1 MRDCGFSLLISL
13 HGLIFSK
20 AALPVD
26 VKLAKVRTVHMGKHE
41 TPTLILTDDDF
52 GSRISLFGDYRH
64 SGGLSLIQAAL
75 SESDG

>member
-1 MRDCGFSLLISL
+1 
-13 HGLIFSK
+13 
-20 AALPVD
+20 
-26 VKLAKVRTVHMGKHE
+26 MGKHE